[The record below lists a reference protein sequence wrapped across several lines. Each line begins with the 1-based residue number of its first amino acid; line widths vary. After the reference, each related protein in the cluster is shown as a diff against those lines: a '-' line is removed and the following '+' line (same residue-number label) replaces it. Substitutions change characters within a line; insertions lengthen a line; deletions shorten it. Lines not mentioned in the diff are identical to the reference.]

1 MCAAMSPALGE
12 RERLP
17 AQRSRRGAAARARVG
32 CLQHTAEVEPN
43 RQASQFFMSYPVG
56 SCMPCTASPLCGVG
70 GTSLAYGVAEKD
82 DESAE
87 CDAFGATAAAHATR
101 LANATAGRPA
111 CYDALAVL
119 YCAQEPVL
127 SAASSCVEGAAGSS
141 ARTCSSSDYS
151 SCSSHGR
158 EYTRGVHDCTLFCPA
173 VAEACDGVASSLAD
187 CEAWCHALHVRASY
201 CEVLRVSGVADALG
215 VDWDVE
221 VRDINNRYRLV
232 KEVGTPVLIEGR
244 PQYRSI
250 PARRTGGVGRASTIN
265 YYMYAT
271 RHRGFSEWLLDTDN
285 KKSNGAAA
293 FVAAANVQPEHAN
306 SKWEVWNRE
315 QDAWI
320 AVNLTLTCLDSDEE
334 LSDSAAP
341 PAAAAGVPAAAALV
355 LAAVLWRRGRR

>member
-1 MCAAMSPALGE
+1 MSWPKGE
-12 RERLP
+12 SCGTKQTAINQGVLMAFTSTP
-17 AQRSRRGAAARARVG
+17 MPMLMVTPGGDGDWTGLFLKGADGRVP
-32 CLQHTAEVEPN
+32 Q
-43 RQASQFFMSYPVG
+43 
-56 SCMPCTASPLCGVG
+56 PLLDAFAPFQSELRVF
-70 GTSLAYGVAEKD
+70 
-82 DESAE
+82 SAE

-244 PQYRSI
+244 PQYLSLI
-250 PARRTGGVGRASTIN
+250 HISEP
-265 YYMYAT
+265 T
-271 RHRGFSEWLLDTDN
+271 R
-285 KKSNGAAA
+285 
-293 FVAAANVQPEHAN
+293 
-306 SKWEVWNRE
+306 
-315 QDAWI
+315 
-320 AVNLTLTCLDSDEE
+320 
-334 LSDSAAP
+334 
-341 PAAAAGVPAAAALV
+341 
-355 LAAVLWRRGRR
+355 RRGGS

>member
-1 MCAAMSPALGE
+1 
-12 RERLP
+12 
-17 AQRSRRGAAARARVG
+17 
-32 CLQHTAEVEPN
+32 
-43 RQASQFFMSYPVG
+43 MSYPVG

-334 LSDSAAP
+334 LSDSAAA
-341 PAAAAGVPAAAALV
+341 PAAATAAGVPAAAALV